1 MRTTLRL
8 KLVGLFFAASLATSA
23 SPARADMAESAEERY
38 LAGLR
43 ERRLYFLVEAYC
55 RKRLDEAYTIDK
67 RRAELTVELSRT
79 ALEAALFA
87 KSPERETLVAKAT
100 KIIDD
105 ELRNKPT
112 SAWRP
117 LLEVQRGLVDLIWG
131 ERLREEAQ
139 FLSAAEAQMEPVRE
153 RLRAAVA
160 QLKQAKGVIE
170 ERLRDAGRGR
180 TGGADQPTADDWYRI
195 RRNVDY
201 QLGRAYRNQGESYP
215 AKSPD
220 RLSALEQA
228 VETFESLTRAELTD
242 PITWQAR
249 LEEVSCKRLLG
260 DLMSAEKILDLID
273 ANAPPADV
281 ADRARA
287 QRIRVRIAAGRLD
300 EARKYLSD
308 ADTDPAS
315 SVDPDV
321 RLAALEYLIASA
333 AAEERAGRAPQ
344 AAEVRSRAEA
354 LTKSIAERQ
363 APYWARKAEAL
374 TASAVAGSVATS
386 TVGHADSSLT
396 AAAASFYRQNNFDKA
411 IEIYDQLFAQAWSK
425 RQQDVAFDAAFTAGA
440 VEQQRKRHAAA
451 AVRFEKLAA
460 TIAEHPRAAEAQ
472 LLAAYNTG
480 LTLLDAKPEELP
492 AGLVN
497 YARLLETQVK
507 QWPAAK
513 ETDQA
518 RVWLGKLRM
527 QQRQWDAAAQAA
539 AGVTYTSPLAP
550 EAVQLLVDSRMAHLA
565 ALRAANQPTDVL
577 LAASKKQLGAF
588 MLPTLN
594 DNPPP
599 PAGRAASIGQAKLEL
614 TYGDAAHV
622 AQARAQLEYA
632 ARKTDIPAAEQAI
645 VNVWL
650 TAALLKTGAIN
661 EAAVAADRLTGVS
674 PTEAAAA
681 LATLPVAQTEPPPS
695 YDAAAASVVVKLLAA
710 VGADRRAFPAGERSA
725 IARTEART
733 LEALGRGA
741 EARNAYAELAA
752 TNPQDGDA
760 QQAYA
765 EFLSKQTDRE
775 SLMLAT
781 KKWREVERGSMESSP
796 RWYRARLG
804 LIQAYANLGDAAK
817 AKQLMELT
825 EALHP
830 DLGGA
835 AMKAKFGELR
845 GRLK

>member
-1 MRTTLRL
+1 MIAAL
-8 KLVGLFFAASLATSA
+8 LVAASLATSA

-87 KSPERETLVAKAT
+87 KSPERETLAAKAT

-117 LLEVQRGLVDLIWG
+117 LLEVQRGLVDLVWG

-139 FLSAAEAQMEPVRE
+139 FLSSAETQMEPVRE

-160 QLKQAKGVIE
+160 QLKQAKTLIE
-170 ERLRDAGRGR
+170 ERQRDAARGR
-180 TGGADQPTADDWYRI
+180 PGVGADQPTADDWYRI
-195 RRNVDY
+195 RRNVEY

-249 LEEVSCKRLLG
+249 LEEVTCKRLLG
-260 DLMSAEKILDLID
+260 DLMSAEKILDLVD

-300 EARKYLSD
+300 EARKYLTD

-315 SVDPDV
+315 ATDPEV
-321 RLAALEYLIASA
+321 RLAALEWLLASA
-333 AAEERAGRAPQ
+333 AAEEKAGRAPQ

-354 LTKSIAERQ
+354 LTKSITERQ

-374 TASAVAGSVATS
+374 TASAVASSVSTS
-386 TVGHADSSLT
+386 TTGHADSSLT

-411 IEIYDQLFAQAWSK
+411 IEIYDQLFTQAWSK

-440 VEQQRKRHAAA
+440 VEQQRKKHAAA
-451 AVRFEKLAA
+451 AARFEKLAA
-460 TIAEHPRAAEAQ
+460 TIADHPRAAEAQ
-472 LLAAYNTG
+472 LLAAYNIG
-480 LTLLDAKPEELP
+480 LTLLEAKPEELQ

-497 YARLLETQVK
+497 YARLLDTQVK

-518 RVWLGKLRM
+518 RVWLAKLRM
-527 QQRQWDAAAQAA
+527 QQRQWEAAAQAA
-539 AGVTYTSPLAP
+539 GEVTSTSPLAP
-550 EAVQLLVDSRMAHLA
+550 EAVQLLAGARTAQLA
-565 ALRAANQPTDVL
+565 ALRAANQLTDVV
-577 LAASKKQLGAF
+577 LAATAKQLSVF
-588 MLPTLN
+588 MPPTLN
-594 DNPPP
+594 DSP
-599 PAGRAASIGQAKLEL
+599 PASAWRSASIAQAKLQL
-614 TYGDAAHV
+614 TFGGPSHV

-632 ARKTDIPAAEQAI
+632 ARATEVAAAEQAS
-645 VNVWL
+645 VNAWL
-650 TAALLKTGAIN
+650 TAALLKSGAIA
-661 EAAVAADRLTGVS
+661 EAAAAADKLTGV
-674 PTEAAAA
+674 PQTEAAAA
-681 LATLPVAQTEPPPS
+681 LATLPVAQVDPPAS
-695 YDAAAASVVVKLLAA
+695 YDPAAANVVVKLLAA

-725 IARTEART
+725 LARAEART

-741 EARNAYAELAA
+741 EARNAYAELAGA
-752 TNPQDGDA
+752 NPQDRDA

-765 EFLSKQTDRE
+765 EFLAKQSDRE
-775 SLMLAT
+775 SLTLAT
-781 KKWREVERGSMESSP
+781 KKWREVERASTESSP
-796 RWYRARLG
+796 RWFRARLG
-804 LIQAYANLGDAAK
+804 LIQACVNLGDAAK
-817 AKQLMELT
+817 AKQLLELT

-830 DLGGA
+830 DLGGPA
-835 AMKAKFGELR
+835 LKAKFDELR
-845 GRLK
+845 GRAK